1 MKYVPLKNPVK
12 DCEPVEIPFFALESE
27 VKVARILLSISIG
40 AGGLGK
46 CLKMHGDIIWQYEV
60 FGLRLL

>member
-46 CLKMHGDIIWQYEV
+46 CLKIIDNFYIHSPPSPP
-60 FGLRLL
+60 L